1 MFAFD
6 REFGWPDKEKGNCT
20 GKQSDLGMTLE
31 DQHTDLKSLRTIT
44 GKTADWDALAK
55 DCVCFANGAGG
66 RLLVGIEDGE
76 MLPPAA
82 QVVPPELLDR
92 LRKRIGELT
101 VNVQALPSLQRAANG
116 GEYIELTIDRSPG
129 VASTRDGRYFLRVG
143 DSCQPV
149 LGDDVLRLANERP
162 GRPWEAMD
170 SGMPRS
176 AADPGKLAH
185 FAENIRASDR
195 VKDSVK
201 EKSAD
206 ELLTHYGLAQSAT
219 LTRLGVLLLGTAADR
234 RALGTAP
241 LVQAIKY
248 DEHGQK
254 INKWVWD
261 DCELSPIE
269 LVDAI
274 WREVPDFRESYEV
287 AEGLYRRSVPAY
299 DEKVVRELLVNALV
313 HRPYTQQGDIY
324 LNLHPE
330 RLEVVNPGRLPLGV
344 TPRNILHASRRRNEG
359 LARVFHDLG
368 LMEREGSGFDL
379 VYDRLLSQGRPA
391 PVPEEGADWVKV
403 TIQRRIAKPE
413 VMRLI
418 TEADARFQLTQRE
431 RITLGVLAQ
440 TEGMTARELGAALET
455 EGAEELAVWMGRLI
469 QSALVQ
475 TSGKTSGM
483 RYFVAPECLRGA
495 QLDRKTTLGRI
506 APHRLLA
513 LILED
518 LARYPDSSSAD
529 INRRIGVEIS
539 AKTVKRALDDLVDT
553 GRVIHEG
560 ERRWRRYR
568 LSDRERKGH
577 EAGEFS

>member
-1 MFAFD
+1 
-6 REFGWPDKEKGNCT
+6 
-20 GKQSDLGMTLE
+20 MTLE
-31 DQHTDLKSLRTIT
+31 DQHTDRKSLRTIT
-44 GKTADWDALAK
+44 GKTADWEALAK
-55 DCVCFANGAGG
+55 DCVCFANSAGG
-66 RLLVGIEDGE
+66 RLLIGIEDGE
-76 MLPPAA
+76 ALPPAG

-101 VNVQALPSLQRAANG
+101 VNVQALPSLQRAAND
-116 GEYIELTIDRSPG
+116 GEFIELVIERSPS

-170 SGMPRS
+170 SGVPRG
-176 AADPGKLAH
+176 AADADKLAR
-185 FAENIRASDR
+185 FVQGIRASDR
-195 VKDSVK
+195 VKDAVK

-206 ELLTHYGLAQSAT
+206 ELLTHYGLALGNT
-219 LTRLGVLLLGTAADR
+219 LTRLGVLLLGTTADR

-248 DEHGQK
+248 DERGQK

-261 DCELSPIE
+261 DCALSPVE

-344 TPRNILHASRRRNEG
+344 TPRNILHASRRRNEA
-359 LARVFHDLG
+359 LARIFHDLG
-368 LMEREGSGFDL
+368 LMEREGTGFDL
-379 VYDRLLSQGRPA
+379 MYDRLLSHGRPA
-391 PVPEEGADWVKV
+391 PVPEEGTDWVKV

-413 VMRLI
+413 VMRLVM
-418 TEADARFQLTQRE
+418 EADERFQLTQRE

-440 TEGMTARELGAALET
+440 TEGMTARELGALLET
-455 EGAEELAVWMGRLI
+455 DGADELAVWLGRL
-469 QSALVQ
+469 QTMALVQ
-475 TSGKTSGM
+475 SAGRTQGT
-483 RYFVAPECLRGA
+483 RYFVDPNLLRGA
-495 QLDRKTTLGRI
+495 DLKLPTTLLRI
-506 APHRLLA
+506 EPHRLRA

-518 LARYPDSSSAD
+518 LARYPGSSSTD
-529 INRRIGVEIS
+529 VNRRIGAEIS
-539 AKTVKRALDDLVDT
+539 AKTVKRALDDLENE
-553 GRVIHEG
+553 GRVTHEG

-568 LSDRERKGH
+568 LSGQEHKGQRV
-577 EAGEFS
+577 GESP

>member
-1 MFAFD
+1 M
-6 REFGWPDKEKGNCT
+6 
-20 GKQSDLGMTLE
+20 SLE
-31 DQHTDLKSLRTIT
+31 DQHTDLKSLRTVT
-44 GKTADWDALAK
+44 AKSADWEALAK

-66 RLLVGIEDGE
+66 RLLIGIEDGQTQ
-76 MLPPAA
+76 PPTG
-82 QVVPPELLDR
+82 QIVPPDVLDR
-92 LRKRIGELT
+92 LRKRMGELT
-101 VNVQALPSLQRAANG
+101 VNVQALPSVQRAANG
-116 GEYIELTIDRSPG
+116 GEFIELVIDRSPS
-129 VASTRDGRYFLRVG
+129 VASTKDGRYFLRVG
-143 DSCQPV
+143 DTCQPV

-170 SGMPRS
+170 SGLPRGTVD
-176 AADPGKLAH
+176 ADKLAG
-185 FAENIRASDR
+185 FVQGIAASSR

-201 EKSAD
+201 EKGAD
-206 ELLTHYGLAQSAT
+206 ALLTHYGLAQGGT
-219 LTRLGVLLLGTAADR
+219 LTRLGVLLLGRTADR

-248 DEHGQK
+248 DEQGQK

-261 DCELSPIE
+261 DCELSPVE
-269 LVDAI
+269 LVDAL

-324 LNLHPE
+324 LNLHPD

-344 TPRNILHASRRRNEG
+344 TPRNMLHASRRRNEG

-379 VYDRLLSQGRPA
+379 IYDRLLSQGRPA
-391 PVPEEGADWVKV
+391 PVPEEGTDWVKV

-413 VMRLI
+413 VMRLL

-440 TEGMTARELGAALET
+440 TEGKTARELGAVLET
-455 EGAEELAVWMGRLI
+455 EGGDALSVWLGRLV
-469 QSALVQ
+469 STGVVL
-475 TSGKTSGM
+475 TTGKTSGM
-483 RYFVAPECLRGA
+483 RYFVAPDWLRGA
-495 QLDRKTTLGRI
+495 QLDHKTTLSRI
-506 APHRLLA
+506 TPHRLQA

-518 LARYPDSSSAD
+518 LGRYPASSSAD

-539 AKTVKRALDDLVDT
+539 AKTVKRALDDLVLAND
-553 GRVIHEG
+553 VVYSG

-568 LSDRERKGH
+568 LRE
-577 EAGEFS
+577 

>member
-1 MFAFD
+1 
-6 REFGWPDKEKGNCT
+6 
-20 GKQSDLGMTLE
+20 MTLE
-31 DQHTDLKSLRTIT
+31 DQHTDCKSLRTIT
-44 GKTADWDALAK
+44 GKTADWEALAK

-66 RLLVGIEDGE
+66 RLLIGIEDGE
-76 MLPPAA
+76 ALPPAG
-82 QVVPPELLDR
+82 QMVVPELLDR

-116 GEYIELTIDRSPG
+116 GEFIELVIDRSPN
-129 VASTRDGRYFLRVG
+129 VASTRDGRFFLRVG
-143 DSCQPV
+143 DTCQPV
-149 LGDDVLRLANERP
+149 VGDDVLRLANERP
-162 GRPWEAMD
+162 GRPWEAME
-170 SGMPRS
+170 SGVSRG
-176 AADPGKLAH
+176 AVDADKLAH
-185 FAENIRASDR
+185 FVQGIHNSDR

-201 EKSAD
+201 EKGAD
-206 ELLTHYGLAQSAT
+206 ELLTHYGLAQGNT
-219 LTRLGVLLLGTAADR
+219 LTRLGVLLLGAAADR

-248 DEHGQK
+248 DEQGQK
-254 INKWVWD
+254 INKWMWD
-261 DCELSPIE
+261 DCALSPIE

-344 TPRNILHASRRRNEG
+344 TPRNMLHASRRRNEG

-379 VYDRLLSQGRPA
+379 IYDRLLSQGRPA
-391 PVPEEGADWVKV
+391 PVPEEGSDWVKV
-403 TIQRRIAKPE
+403 TIQRRIVKPE
-413 VMRLI
+413 VMRLL
-418 TEADARFQLTQRE
+418 TEADGRFQLSQRE

-440 TEGMTARELGAALET
+440 TEGMTARELGAVLET
-455 EGAEELAVWMGRLI
+455 DELAGWLGRLV
-469 QSALVQ
+469 QSGLVH

-483 RYFVAPECLRGA
+483 RYFVMPKWLRGA
-495 QLDRKTTLGRI
+495 QLDRKTTLSRI
-506 APHRLLA
+506 TPHRLQA

-518 LARYPDSSSAD
+518 LTRYPDSASTD
-529 INRRIGVEIS
+529 INRRIGAEIS
-539 AKTVKRALDDLVDT
+539 AKTVKRALDDLVDG

-568 LSDRERKGH
+568 LSDQEHKGH
-577 EAGEFS
+577 EAGKFS

>member
-1 MFAFD
+1 
-6 REFGWPDKEKGNCT
+6 
-20 GKQSDLGMTLE
+20 MTLE
-31 DQHTDLKSLRTIT
+31 DQHTDRKSLRTIT
-44 GKTADWDALAK
+44 GKSADWEALAK

-66 RLLVGIEDGE
+66 RLLIGMEDGE
-76 MLPPAA
+76 ALPPAG
-82 QVVPPELLDR
+82 QLVPPELLDR

-101 VNVQALPSLQRAANG
+101 VNVQALPSLQRASNG
-116 GEYIELTIDRSPG
+116 GEFIELVIDRSPS

-143 DSCQPV
+143 DTCQPV

-170 SGMPRS
+170 SSVPRD
-176 AADPGKLAH
+176 AADADKLAR
-185 FAENIRASDR
+185 FVQDIRSSDR

-201 EKSAD
+201 EKGAY
-206 ELLTHYGLAQSAT
+206 ELLAHYGLAQGDT
-219 LTRLGVLLLGTAADR
+219 LTRLGVLLLGTTADR

-248 DEHGQK
+248 DEQGQK

-261 DCELSPIE
+261 DCALSPVE

-344 TPRNILHASRRRNEG
+344 TPRNMLHASRRRNEG
-359 LARVFHDLG
+359 LAQVFHDLG

-379 VYDRLLSQGRPA
+379 IYDRLLSQGRPA

-403 TIQRRIAKPE
+403 TIQRRIVRPE
-413 VMRLI
+413 VMRLL
-418 TEADARFQLTQRE
+418 TEADERFQLTQRE

-440 TEGMTARELGAALET
+440 TEGMTAWKLGAVLET
-455 EGAEELAVWMGRLI
+455 DGADELVVWLGRL
-469 QSALVQ
+469 QTLALVQ
-475 TSGKTSGM
+475 TAGRTQGT
-483 RYFVAPECLRGA
+483 RYFVDPTLLRGA
-495 QLDRKTTLGRI
+495 DLKLPTTLLRI
-506 APHRLLA
+506 EPHRLRA

-529 INRRIGVEIS
+529 VNRRIGAEIS
-539 AKTVKRALDDLVDT
+539 AKTVKRALDDLVDV
-553 GRVIHEG
+553 GRVSHEG

-568 LSDRERKGH
+568 LSSQEHKGH
-577 EAGEFS
+577 GVGELP

>member
-1 MFAFD
+1 
-6 REFGWPDKEKGNCT
+6 
-20 GKQSDLGMTLE
+20 MTLE
-31 DQHTDLKSLRTIT
+31 DQHTDRKSLRTVS
-44 GKTADWDALAK
+44 GRTADWEALAK

-66 RLLVGIEDGE
+66 RLLIGIEDGKL
-76 MLPPAA
+76 LPPAG
-82 QVVPPELLDR
+82 QTVPAELLDR

-101 VNVQALPSLQRAANG
+101 VNVQALPSVQRAANG
-116 GEYIELTIDRSPG
+116 GEFIELVIDRSPG

-170 SGMPRS
+170 SAVPRD
-176 AADPGKLAH
+176 ATDADKLAR
-185 FAENIRASDR
+185 FLQGIRDSDR

-201 EKSAD
+201 EKGAD
-206 ELLTHYGLAQSAT
+206 ELLTHYGLALGDT
-219 LTRLGVLLLGTAADR
+219 LTRLGVLLLGTTAYR

-248 DEHGQK
+248 DEQGQK

-261 DCELSPIE
+261 DCVLSPVE
-269 LVDAI
+269 LVDAV

-287 AEGLYRRSVPAY
+287 AEGMFRRSVPAY

-344 TPRNILHASRRRNEG
+344 TPRTMLHASRRRNDG

-379 VYDRLLSQGRPA
+379 IYDRLLSQGRPA
-391 PVPEEGADWVKV
+391 PVPEEGIDWVKV
-403 TIQRRIAKPE
+403 TIQRRIVKPE
-413 VMRLI
+413 VMRLMA
-418 TEADARFQLTQRE
+418 EADERFQLTQRE
-431 RITLGVLAQ
+431 RITLGALAQ
-440 TEGMTARELGAALET
+440 TEGMTARELGAVLET
-455 EGAEELAVWMGRLI
+455 DGADELASWLGRLVNSGLI
-469 QSALVQ
+469 D
-475 TSGKTSGM
+475 TNGKTSGM
-483 RYFVAPECLRGA
+483 RYFVAPDWLRGA
-495 QLDRKTTLGRI
+495 QLDRKTTLSRI
-506 APHRLLA
+506 TPHRLVA

-518 LARYPDSSSAD
+518 LTRYPGSSSPD
-529 INRRIGVEIS
+529 INRRIGAEIS
-539 AKTVKRALDDLVDT
+539 AKTVKRALDDLVAAA
-553 GRVIHEG
+553 RVVYEG

-568 LSDRERKGH
+568 LSDHEHKGQG
-577 EAGEFS
+577 AGEFS